1 MVRKEM
7 IEKMRQVASRILPA
21 GGTVLLYGSRARGD
35 ANQTSDWDILI
46 LLDKATI
53 EEKDYDDI
61 AYPFTVLG
69 WQTNEVISPI
79 MLTRQQWQKESITP
93 FYKNVEH
100 DKILIA

>member
-1 MVRKEM
+1 MVKQEM
-7 IEKMRQVASRILPA
+7 IARMRQVADKILPT

-35 ANQTSDWDILI
+35 AHATSDWDILI

-79 MLTRQQWQKESITP
+79 MLTRQEWQKESITP
-93 FYKNVEH
+93 FYRNVER
-100 DKILIA
+100 DKIVIV